1 MAEDGKGTLYLVG
14 TPIGNLD
21 DMTFRAVKTLKAADL
36 IAAEDTRHTRK
47 LLAHFDIHVPL
58 TSYHEHNKLLKGPGL
73 VNKLLHGE
81 NIAVVSD
88 AGLPG
93 IADPGSHLAYLAI
106 QENIEVSPVPGANAA
121 LSALISS
128 GLNTIRFS
136 FVGFLPKKAAR
147 RREILDEVKCR
158 EDTLIFYETPHRLK
172 VILKEIMAAFGGK
185 RKAALGR
192 ELTKKFEQFIRGT
205 LEEVNDYFSKTE
217 PRGEFVLII
226 EGYNKA
232 ADENH
237 DKINV
242 QPVEYVKNL
251 VDKGMMEKEAI
262 KKAAKDLNVNRREL
276 YNTVVKMHSS
286 SNFQ

>member
-1 MAEDGKGTLYLVG
+1 MAEDSKGTLYLVG

-21 DMTFRAVKTLKAADL
+21 DMTFRAVKTLESVDL

-58 TSYHEHNKLLKGPGL
+58 TSYHEHNKLLKGPEL

-93 IADPGSHLAYLAI
+93 IADPGSHLAYLAL
-106 QENIEVSPVPGANAA
+106 QENIEVSPIPGANAA

-136 FVGFLPKKAAR
+136 FIGFLPKKAAR
-147 RREILDEVKCR
+147 RREILDEVKYR

-172 VILKEIMAAFGGK
+172 VILKEIMAVLGEK

-205 LEEVNDYFSKTE
+205 LEEVNAYFSKTE

-226 EGYNKA
+226 EGYDRA
-232 ADENH
+232 ADENN
-237 DKINV
+237 DETNV
-242 QPVEYVKNL
+242 QPVEYVKSL
-251 VDKGMMEKEAI
+251 VDKGMTEKEAI
-262 KKAAKDLNVNRREL
+262 KQAAKELNVNRREL
-276 YNTVVKMHSS
+276 YNTVVKMDR
-286 SNFQ
+286 